1 MKFEMPRK
9 PKMTVTSRFVDE
21 QPPLASRNVPSPFP
35 NPPPNRSPIG
45 RLWFRGPSPKLDW
58 SAAELAHAIGV
69 ASLRDAV
76 VFLDT
81 NIFTTDYLDKSVW
94 DALFTR
100 RLFITPN
107 VFKELLPWLKN
118 PFRNKAVRDRVLA
131 ALKNQVNAACSSQES
146 APFQQ
151 LPSSD
156 IPKIEVLFLN
166 EDFTNHGYD
175 YYLRLLALRKAMGQ
189 AAANILTRQLGQSPT
204 NDQFLAEIQSNLGR
218 RGFLIAKKGLEAA
231 NSPNKLT
238 DEHLVVM
245 AVLTAIMRGT
255 EVFIVTRDPD
265 VLEQYYKLL
274 CLMKEHYRAMLVAE
288 RYAASPE
295 SMPFREV
302 PIESDGVQPP
312 RFSGSSILELETTDV
327 EFNPLPAKFH
337 FVNIYC
343 LLLGGG
349 PSEMKVTSCCFCAE
363 TEMAQMLR
371 VKTITGGLSTDKF
384 DGRNCTIHTVPFT
397 PETSKVIVSIGKD
410 TMLPPGKS
418 DGFRMDDL
426 LNTLYE
432 NEKRTLLSIR

>member
-1 MKFEMPRK
+1 M
-9 PKMTVTSRFVDE
+9 
-21 QPPLASRNVPSPFP
+21 
-35 NPPPNRSPIG
+35 
-45 RLWFRGPSPKLDW
+45 
-58 SAAELAHAIGV
+58 AAI
-69 ASLRDAV
+69 
-76 VFLDT
+76 
-81 NIFTTDYLDKSVW
+81 KS
-94 DALFTR
+94 
-100 RLFITPN
+100 
-107 VFKELLPWLKN
+107 
-118 PFRNKAVRDRVLA
+118 
-131 ALKNQVNAACSSQES
+131 QVNAACSSQES

-151 LPSSD
+151 LPSGD

-204 NDQFLAEIQSNLGR
+204 KDQFLAEIQSHLGR

-302 PIESDGVQPP
+302 PIESDGVAPP
-312 RFSGSSILELETTDV
+312 
-327 EFNPLPAKFH
+327 
-337 FVNIYC
+337 
-343 LLLGGG
+343 
-349 PSEMKVTSCCFCAE
+349 KV
-363 TEMAQMLR
+363 LR
-371 VKTITGGLSTDKF
+371 
-384 DGRNCTIHTVPFT
+384 
-397 PETSKVIVSIGKD
+397 
-410 TMLPPGKS
+410 
-418 DGFRMDDL
+418 
-426 LNTLYE
+426 
-432 NEKRTLLSIR
+432 